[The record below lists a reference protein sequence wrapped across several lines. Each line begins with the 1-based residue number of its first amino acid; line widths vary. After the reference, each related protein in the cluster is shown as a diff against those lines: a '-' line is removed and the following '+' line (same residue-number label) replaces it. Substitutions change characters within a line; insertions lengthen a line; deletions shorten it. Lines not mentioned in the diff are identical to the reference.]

1 MGTPTRFTYGIS
13 TVAKTKPLGDYPLP
27 DPFHSTSAA
36 ASAGVGVVQYSN
48 DFNTLIG
55 TDYTVTGTSST
66 FALANTVVGGA
77 ALMTPGGVSTA
88 TSAYKNG
95 QFIQFQA
102 GNKFWFLCR
111 FQVSAVAAPTAYVGL
126 QKGSAVT
133 DGLWFAMAAGGVI
146 SLVSTVGSVATTLVA
161 NVTTA
166 AAATWVDLGLYYNGT
181 DILVYVGDVNTAR
194 VSGPITI
201 GASSTTLTNAI
212 LGPVFQ
218 ITPTATDTMLIDYV
232 HSSQEVT
239 R

>member
-36 ASAGVGVVQYSN
+36 SSAGVGVVQYSN
-48 DFNTLIG
+48 DFDTLIS
-55 TDYTVTGTSST
+55 TDYTVTGLSST
-66 FALANTVVGGA
+66 FALSNTVVGGA
-77 ALMTPGGVSTA
+77 ALLTPGAATTA
-88 TSAYKNG
+88 SSAYKNG
-95 QFIQFQA
+95 QYIQFQA
-102 GNKFWFLCR
+102 GNKFWFLAR

-133 DGLWFAMAAGGVI
+133 DGLWFAMAAGGVV

-161 NVTTA
+161 NVTTMT
-166 AAATWVDLGLYYNGT
+166 AATWADLGLYYNGT
-181 DILVYVGDVNTAR
+181 DILVYVNDVVVAR
-194 VSGPITI
+194 VSSPTI
-201 GASSTTLTNAI
+201 GASGTTLTNAI

-232 HSSQEVT
+232 HASQEVT